1 MIKFNDSK
9 GETRTIS
16 FHETID
22 TLPIQQYQLVQ
33 KFSLIDLGVGSNIHD
48 INRHMSRFD
57 QLLETKDYDS
67 IALERQ
73 NLHINFGF
81 ILDSQVIPLYML
93 SAMTQS
99 LDNEPISIKNSN
111 DVDKI
116 YALLETSDI
125 SYGVVRNTV
134 ENQKKSLVTS

>member
-1 MIKFNDSK
+1 MIKFNDEF
-9 GETRTIS
+9 GEPRTIS

-22 TLPIQQYQLVQ
+22 TLPIKQYQLVQ

-57 QLLETKDYDS
+57 QFLDAKDYDS
-67 IALERQ
+67 LTLERQ

-81 ILDSQVIPLYML
+81 MLDNQVIPLYML
-93 SAMTQS
+93 SAMTES
-99 LDNEPISIKNSN
+99 LDNQPISIRTSN

-125 SYGVVRNTV
+125 SYGVVRDTV